1 MGLYGMDGFYGM
13 DGLMGAPGFP
23 VCDQGCP
30 STGNGALVTP
40 GVSISNTCLALMSL
54 LRGAFMLS
62 GALRLNTLRV
72 VGNVAEWCQAD

>member
-1 MGLYGMDGFYGM
+1 MRLASQFAIRVV
-13 DGLMGAPGFP
+13 L
-23 VCDQGCP
+23 
-30 STGNGALVTP
+30 ALVTP